1 MSIVTLRQGGPRDL
15 RQLLPLW
22 HELMEFHR
30 QRDAFFTR
38 AADGDEHFL
47 AHMREVLAKQSWR
60 LLVAERDRVL
70 VGYCLAGI
78 LRYPGVYERPRFGW
92 IQDFIVTEAMRRA
105 GVGTRLFEDAAEWL
119 RQQGVERIELEVA
132 TSNEVSGDFWERQ
145 GFAPF
150 LTKMRRQ
157 L

>member
-1 MSIVTLRQGGPRDL
+1 MRQGGLHDL

-38 AADGDEHFL
+38 AADGDAHFL
-47 AHMREVLAKQSWR
+47 AHLRDVLGKPSWR

-92 IQDFIVTEAMRRA
+92 IQDFIVTESVRRA
-105 GVGTRLFEDAAEWL
+105 GVGTRLFDAATEWL
-119 RQQGVERIELEVA
+119 RQHDVERIELEVA
-132 TSNEVSGDFWERQ
+132 TSNEVSGSFWDRQ
-145 GFAPF
+145 GFTPF
-150 LTKMRRQ
+150 LTKMRRP